1 MLKIN
6 NIKSYE
12 IVVGLAIIL
21 ILPVNAIAQ
30 SNVIPQANAVPQVNA
45 VPQRNAVPQA
55 SAVPQRNA
63 VPQASAVPQR
73 NAVPQASAVPQR
85 NAVPQASAV
94 PQNNTVP
101 PKKKLSITA
110 VLATKVAKLEG
121 QLSSTKTAFITALNS
136 GVEKDKKISILTA
149 TGVEKDK
156 KISILTATG
165 VEKDTKLASLYEDI
179 KGLQGLASERDKKF
193 ASLKDAHKKYKDVIS
208 CYKKA
213 LSTWDNHLREDGLL
227 EQHRISISTVLHASL
242 RECPPTEV
250 DPKSGMD

>member
-63 VPQASAVPQR
+63 VPQASAVPK
-73 NAVPQASAVPQR
+73 
-85 NAVPQASAV
+85 
-94 PQNNTVP
+94 NNTVP

-136 GVEKDKKISILTA
+136 
-149 TGVEKDK
+149 GVEKDK

-242 RECPPTEV
+242 RECPPTEI